1 MRLGPAHTTPL
12 GHGPLGV
19 GQKSL
24 CVQKPHHKSRND
36 ARSVFR
42 AHASWRGKWKLSR
55 NRGVDFKKAGLAKF
69 TPSGTVC
76 LGGGPRQ
83 GPLGVVRY

>member
-1 MRLGPAHTTPL
+1 MRLGPTHTTPL

-24 CVQKPHHKSRND
+24 CVQKPHHKSHND

-42 AHASWRGKWKLSR
+42 AHASWRGNSQGIEAWILKKRALLNSR
-55 NRGVDFKKAGLAKF
+55 QVAQC
-69 TPSGTVC
+69 V
-76 LGGGPRQ
+76 
-83 GPLGVVRY
+83 